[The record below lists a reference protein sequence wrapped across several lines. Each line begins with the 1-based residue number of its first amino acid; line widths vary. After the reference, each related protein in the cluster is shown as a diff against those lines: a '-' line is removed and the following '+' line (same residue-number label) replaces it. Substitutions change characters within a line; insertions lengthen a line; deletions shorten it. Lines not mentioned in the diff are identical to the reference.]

1 MTRMSPGKVVVGSE
15 DDFRGASVTKCL
27 TAPGRA
33 PFAVTIASMRG
44 SFQGGN
50 KSSNLQQSLERE
62 RGNGFADTKTGRWE
76 DFDLAQTSTKAP
88 DPMDIAL
95 GAAVRIR
102 RRTIGISQEALAEQ
116 CGVSFQ
122 QIQKYE
128 NGANRISFSRLVQI
142 ARALKC
148 RVVDL
153 MDVLDGPDR
162 ETTGDLDLLTR
173 MRTPGAVELLAAF
186 EEMAPEARSALVTLL
201 RAVTPPVA
209 VEANERQVA

>member
-1 MTRMSPGKVVVGSE
+1 
-15 DDFRGASVTKCL
+15 
-27 TAPGRA
+27 
-33 PFAVTIASMRG
+33 
-44 SFQGGN
+44 
-50 KSSNLQQSLERE
+50 
-62 RGNGFADTKTGRWE
+62 
-76 DFDLAQTSTKAP
+76 
-88 DPMDIAL
+88 MDIAL

-173 MRTPGAVELLAAF
+173 MRTPGAIELLAAY
-186 EEMAPEARSALVTLL
+186 EQMAPEARSALVSLL
-201 RAVTPPVA
+201 RTVTLPAVVVTKQ
-209 VEANERQVA
+209 RQVA

>member
-1 MTRMSPGKVVVGSE
+1 
-15 DDFRGASVTKCL
+15 
-27 TAPGRA
+27 
-33 PFAVTIASMRG
+33 
-44 SFQGGN
+44 
-50 KSSNLQQSLERE
+50 
-62 RGNGFADTKTGRWE
+62 
-76 DFDLAQTSTKAP
+76 
-88 DPMDIAL
+88 MDIAL

-153 MDVLDGPDR
+153 MDVLDSPER
-162 ETTGDLDLLTR
+162 EPSGDLDLLTR
-173 MRTPGAVELLAAF
+173 MRTPGAIELLAAF
-186 EEMAPEARSALVTLL
+186 ELMAPEARTSLVSLL
-201 RAVTPPVA
+201 RAVTPQAAAQGKRREVA
-209 VEANERQVA
+209 

>member
-1 MTRMSPGKVVVGSE
+1 
-15 DDFRGASVTKCL
+15 
-27 TAPGRA
+27 
-33 PFAVTIASMRG
+33 
-44 SFQGGN
+44 
-50 KSSNLQQSLERE
+50 
-62 RGNGFADTKTGRWE
+62 
-76 DFDLAQTSTKAP
+76 
-88 DPMDIAL
+88 MDIAL

-173 MRTPGAVELLAAF
+173 MRTPGAIELLAAF
-186 EEMAPEARSALVTLL
+186 ELMAPEARSSLVSLL
-201 RAVTPPVA
+201 RAVAPPV
-209 VEANERQVA
+209 VLEPQRREVA

>member
-1 MTRMSPGKVVVGSE
+1 MRSPGGHP
-15 DDFRGASVTKCL
+15 
-27 TAPGRA
+27 TARNTRPWGE
-33 PFAVTIASMRG
+33 M
-44 SFQGGN
+44 
-50 KSSNLQQSLERE
+50 NLP
-62 RGNGFADTKTGRWE
+62 DP
-76 DFDLAQTSTKAP
+76 STKAP
-88 DPMDIAL
+88 DPMDVAL

-162 ETTGDLDLLTR
+162 EITGDLDLLTR
-173 MRTPGAVELLAAF
+173 MRTPGAIELLAAY
-186 EEMAPEARSALVTLL
+186 EQMPPEARTSLVGLL
-201 RAVTPPVA
+201 RAVVTQADAPA
-209 VEANERQVA
+209 RSRQTA

>member
-1 MTRMSPGKVVVGSE
+1 
-15 DDFRGASVTKCL
+15 
-27 TAPGRA
+27 
-33 PFAVTIASMRG
+33 
-44 SFQGGN
+44 
-50 KSSNLQQSLERE
+50 
-62 RGNGFADTKTGRWE
+62 
-76 DFDLAQTSTKAP
+76 
-88 DPMDIAL
+88 MDIAL

-162 ETTGDLDLLTR
+162 NNTGDVDLLTR
-173 MRTPGAVELLAAF
+173 MRTPGAVELLAAY
-186 EEMAPEARSALVTLL
+186 EQMAPEARSSLVSLL
-201 RAVTPPVA
+201 RAVAPSA
-209 VEANERQVA
+209 VDTKERQVA

>member
-1 MTRMSPGKVVVGSE
+1 
-15 DDFRGASVTKCL
+15 
-27 TAPGRA
+27 
-33 PFAVTIASMRG
+33 
-44 SFQGGN
+44 
-50 KSSNLQQSLERE
+50 
-62 RGNGFADTKTGRWE
+62 
-76 DFDLAQTSTKAP
+76 
-88 DPMDIAL
+88 MDIAL

-173 MRTPGAVELLAAF
+173 MRTPGAIELLAAY
-186 EEMAPEARSALVTLL
+186 EQMAPEARSALVSLL
-201 RAVTPPVA
+201 RTVTLPPV
-209 VEANERQVA
+209 VETKQRQVA

>member
-1 MTRMSPGKVVVGSE
+1 MAE
-15 DDFRGASVTKCL
+15 
-27 TAPGRA
+27 
-33 PFAVTIASMRG
+33 
-44 SFQGGN
+44 
-50 KSSNLQQSLERE
+50 
-62 RGNGFADTKTGRWE
+62 
-76 DFDLAQTSTKAP
+76 TSTKAP

-173 MRTPGAVELLAAF
+173 MRTPGAIELLAAY
-186 EEMAPEARSALVTLL
+186 ELLAPEARSALVSLI
-201 RAVTPPVA
+201 RAVTAPA
-209 VEANERQVA
+209 AFDAKERQVA

>member
-1 MTRMSPGKVVVGSE
+1 
-15 DDFRGASVTKCL
+15 
-27 TAPGRA
+27 
-33 PFAVTIASMRG
+33 
-44 SFQGGN
+44 
-50 KSSNLQQSLERE
+50 
-62 RGNGFADTKTGRWE
+62 
-76 DFDLAQTSTKAP
+76 
-88 DPMDIAL
+88 MDVAL

-142 ARALKC
+142 ARALQC

-173 MRTPGAVELLAAF
+173 MRTPGALELLAAY
-186 EEMAPEARSALVTLL
+186 ELMAPEARTSLVGLL
-201 RAVTPPVA
+201 RAVTSPADTPA
-209 VEANERQVA
+209 KARQLA

>member
-1 MTRMSPGKVVVGSE
+1 
-15 DDFRGASVTKCL
+15 
-27 TAPGRA
+27 
-33 PFAVTIASMRG
+33 
-44 SFQGGN
+44 
-50 KSSNLQQSLERE
+50 
-62 RGNGFADTKTGRWE
+62 
-76 DFDLAQTSTKAP
+76 
-88 DPMDIAL
+88 MDVAL

-142 ARALKC
+142 ARALQC

-153 MDVLDGPDR
+153 MDVLDGPDG

-173 MRTPGAVELLAAF
+173 MRTPGAIELLAAY
-186 EEMAPEARSALVTLL
+186 ELMAPDARNSLVGLL
-201 RAVTPPVA
+201 RAVTNREA
-209 VEANERQVA
+209 VSKARQLA

>member
-1 MTRMSPGKVVVGSE
+1 
-15 DDFRGASVTKCL
+15 
-27 TAPGRA
+27 
-33 PFAVTIASMRG
+33 
-44 SFQGGN
+44 
-50 KSSNLQQSLERE
+50 
-62 RGNGFADTKTGRWE
+62 
-76 DFDLAQTSTKAP
+76 LAETSTKAP

-162 ETTGDLDLLTR
+162 ENTGDVDLLTR
-173 MRTPGAVELLAAF
+173 MRTPGAIELLAAY
-186 EEMAPEARSALVTLL
+186 EQMAPEARSSLVSLL
-201 RAVTPPVA
+201 RAVTLPVA
-209 VEANERQVA
+209 VETKVREIA

>member
-1 MTRMSPGKVVVGSE
+1 
-15 DDFRGASVTKCL
+15 
-27 TAPGRA
+27 
-33 PFAVTIASMRG
+33 
-44 SFQGGN
+44 
-50 KSSNLQQSLERE
+50 
-62 RGNGFADTKTGRWE
+62 
-76 DFDLAQTSTKAP
+76 
-88 DPMDIAL
+88 MDVAL

-162 ETTGDLDLLTR
+162 EITGDLDLLTR
-173 MRTPGAVELLAAF
+173 MRTPGAIELLAAY
-186 EEMAPEARSALVTLL
+186 ELLAPDARSSLVGLL
-201 RAVTPPVA
+201 RAFTSQN
-209 VEANERQVA
+209 EASARSRQVA

>member
-1 MTRMSPGKVVVGSE
+1 
-15 DDFRGASVTKCL
+15 
-27 TAPGRA
+27 
-33 PFAVTIASMRG
+33 
-44 SFQGGN
+44 
-50 KSSNLQQSLERE
+50 
-62 RGNGFADTKTGRWE
+62 
-76 DFDLAQTSTKAP
+76 
-88 DPMDIAL
+88 MDVAL

-162 ETTGDLDLLTR
+162 EITGDLDLLTR
-173 MRTPGAVELLAAF
+173 MRVPGAIELLAAY
-186 EEMAPEARSALVTLL
+186 EQMAPEARSSLVGLL
-201 RAVTPPVA
+201 RAVVSQADTPA
-209 VEANERQVA
+209 KSRQVA

>member
-1 MTRMSPGKVVVGSE
+1 
-15 DDFRGASVTKCL
+15 
-27 TAPGRA
+27 
-33 PFAVTIASMRG
+33 
-44 SFQGGN
+44 
-50 KSSNLQQSLERE
+50 
-62 RGNGFADTKTGRWE
+62 
-76 DFDLAQTSTKAP
+76 
-88 DPMDIAL
+88 MDIAL

-173 MRTPGAVELLAAF
+173 MRTPGAIELLAAY
-186 EEMAPEARSALVTLL
+186 ELMAPEARSALVSLL
-201 RAVTPPVA
+201 RTVTLPPV
-209 VEANERQVA
+209 VETKQRQVA